1 MRQGLILND
10 WISLKTCLVFV
21 SKKESKAVMN
31 NPNDDAEDNIYDP
44 KFVANLFD
52 RCSSS
57 YRRWSAVS
65 SFGFIS
71 LWRYQ
76 CVRRLVQPPQDNPIV
91 VDLMAGTG
99 EVWPYLLRRFPSLDT
114 ITALDISHKMHL
126 EAVDRLHGKYANKI
140 THLEADALQT
150 DLPTDHADL
159 VISTFGLKTFNADQQ
174 TILANQIARILK
186 PEGSYSLIEASDPK
200 GWILRPFYRFYLD
213 RMLPL
218 IERLFLKGA
227 NDFSMIGTYTRNY
240 GDSANMADA
249 LRAAGLSVTL
259 RKHFFGC
266 ATSVAGQKPNAATA
280 K

>member
-1 MRQGLILND
+1 MNSPVDQNEND
-10 WISLKTCLVFV
+10 IY
-21 SKKESKAVMN
+21 
-31 NPNDDAEDNIYDP
+31 NPE
-44 KFVANLFD
+44 FVANLFD

-76 CVRRLVQPPQDNPIV
+76 CVGLLVPPAQNDSTA

-99 EVWPYLLRRFPSLDT
+99 EVWPHLLRRFPYLGT
-114 ITALDISHKMHL
+114 ITALDISHRMHL
-126 EAVDRLHGKYANKI
+126 EAVDRLHGKYADRI
-140 THLEADALQT
+140 SHFEADALQT
-150 DLPTDHADL
+150 DLPTEHADL
-159 VISTFGLKTFNADQQ
+159 VVSTFGLKTFDTSQQ

-186 PEGSYSLIEASDPK
+186 PGGSFSLIEASDPR
-200 GWILRPFYRFYLD
+200 GWALRPFYRFYLD
-213 RMLPL
+213 RMLPQ

-240 GDSANMADA
+240 GDSAHMADA

-266 ATSVAGQKPNAATA
+266 ATSVAGQKPIATTA
-280 K
+280 Q